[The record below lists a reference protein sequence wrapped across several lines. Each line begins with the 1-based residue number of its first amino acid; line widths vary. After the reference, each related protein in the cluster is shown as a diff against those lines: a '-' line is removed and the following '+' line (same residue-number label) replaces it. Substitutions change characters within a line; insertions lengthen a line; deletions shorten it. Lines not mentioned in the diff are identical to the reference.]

1 MCTTEPRKAFEDVT
15 WDGELGME
23 WSSKEANVGYKLAL
37 GLNPGQQSY
46 DILVKYDPEVALV
59 TNII

>member
-1 MCTTEPRKAFEDVT
+1 
-15 WDGELGME
+15 ME
-23 WSSKEANVGYKLAL
+23 WSSKEASVGYKLAL

-46 DILVKYDPEVALV
+46 DILVTYDPEVALV